1 MVLLTD
7 SEPNLTI
14 GEPNREIRSQ
24 IIQVERERE
33 RERERP
39 ARVVQPM
46 GHERGRMAQPLDRSR
61 TMNKHGL
68 PTQWWLMLTA
78 EENFN
83 YWISNC

>member
-33 RERERP
+33 RERERDRHGWCNQW
-39 ARVVQPM
+39 ATN
-46 GHERGRMAQPLDRSR
+46 GAEWLNLWIEAGR
-61 TMNKHGL
+61 
-68 PTQWWLMLTA
+68 
-78 EENFN
+78 
-83 YWISNC
+83 